1 MRVVAK
7 RYAEALFELARERGQ
22 LDRVVEEIELVSQ
35 SVQEHD
41 ALAAFLRHPRIT
53 ADEKQQ
59 VVSNIFGTQLSDISR
74 NFISLLIERGRQA
87 LLPFVSEELTELA
100 NESRGV
106 SVGEAVTAI
115 KLSEADLN
123 RLESRFSALVGKK
136 VKLRN
141 KVEPGIQGGVLVRIA
156 DRVYDGSV
164 AGKLARFQRRLQE
177 TQV

>member
-1 MRVVAK
+1 MRIVAK

-100 NESRGV
+100 NESLGV

-136 VKLRN
+136 VKLQN

>member
-1 MRVVAK
+1 MRIVAK

-106 SVGEAVTAI
+106 SVGEAVTVI

-136 VKLRN
+136 VKLQN